1 MNIKNTIKMT
11 VCMAT
16 AAMTILGVCGVYAQK
31 ITTQQTDDLKVY
43 NIMVGDAESGDLRL
57 GDNITRAEAA
67 KVLCTAA
74 SLDTS
79 VPQDAFPDVT
89 QDHWAY
95 KYVYAAKES
104 GLVSGDENGNFNPD
118 ANITNEEFVKMAVC
132 VVGYTP
138 YADANGGY
146 PMGYV
151 SAAARFGLTT
161 DLQLEPQTAAKRE
174 DVAIITA
181 NALDIP
187 LMVKKGDMENE
198 EWVIMD
204 GNGEYEKQT
213 LRTRLEGANK

>member
-1 MNIKNTIKMT
+1 MAATHSEKKKLRPMNEEQLSHTFEQLSML
-11 VCMAT
+11 
-16 AAMTILGVCGVYAQK
+16 LGAG
-31 ITTQQTDDLKVY
+31 IPP
-43 NIMVGDAESGDLRL
+43 
-57 GDNITRAEAA
+57 AEALDIMLRDKDNKELSGA
-67 KVLCTAA
+67 YQILLDQLMKGA
-74 SLDTS
+74 SLNE
-79 VPQDAFPDVT
+79 
-89 QDHWAY
+89 
-95 KYVYAAKES
+95 AAKES

-138 YADANGGY
+138 YADVNGGY

-213 LRTRLEGANK
+213 LRTRLDGANK